1 MAMLNN
7 QGVDTSGY
15 GGSGCEVLKI
25 SRNGPLSP
33 SPWQLTSGISPSP
46 NQTGGFG
53 GLSCFQLA
61 KIFGS
66 LWGP

>member
-7 QGVDTSGY
+7 QRVDTSGY

-33 SPWQLTSGISPSP
+33 SPWQLELSGISPSP
-46 NQTGGFG
+46 SQTLGDLGD
-53 GLSCFQLA
+53 CFQHR
-61 KIFGS
+61 IG
-66 LWGP
+66 